1 MHIVIIG
8 AGQTG
13 SAFARWLLSAGHEV
27 TVVEKNRDR
36 CTELDEVLG
45 SVSVFGDGTDAAVLA
60 KAGTNR
66 ADVVVATTR
75 SDDVNLV
82 ACQLAKHHF
91 AVPRTISVVNVRER
105 TELFGMAGIDV
116 SIDVTELVLG
126 RMQHGLSSVGF
137 VHLMPVPGPDSKAL
151 VNIRIPA
158 DSVPDE
164 RRVRDLSLPNG
175 TVLSLVIAR
184 DGSTTV
190 PNPDTIIRAG
200 DELIAVTTAEAEEE
214 LRAFLSLG
222 SEEQ

>member
-1 MHIVIIG
+1 MHIVIVG
-8 AGQTG
+8 AGHAG
-13 SAFARWLLSAGHEV
+13 AALARWLLSAGHEV
-27 TVVEKNRDR
+27 TVVEQDRDR
-36 CTELDEVLG
+36 CNELDELLG
-45 SVSVFGDGTDAAVLA
+45 SVSVFGDATDPAVLS

-66 ADVVVATTR
+66 AEVVVATR

-116 SIDVTELVLG
+116 NIDVTELVLG
-126 RMQHGLSSVGF
+126 RMQHGLSPVGF

-158 DSVPDE
+158 NSVPEE
-164 RRVRDLSLPNG
+164 RHVRDLPLPSG
-175 TVLSLVIAR
+175 VLLSLVISR

-190 PNPDTIIRAG
+190 PTPDAVIRAG
-200 DELIAVTTAEAEEE
+200 DEVIAVTTAEAEEE
-214 LRAFLSLG
+214 LRAILSPG
-222 SEEQ
+222 SEE

>member
-1 MHIVIIG
+1 MHIVVVG
-8 AGQTG
+8 AGYTG
-13 SAFARWLLSAGHEV
+13 SALARWLLSSGHEV
-27 TVVEKNRDR
+27 SVVERDR
-36 CTELDEVLG
+36 GRCEELDEVLG
-45 SVSVFGDGTDAAVLA
+45 SVSVFGDGTDSAVLA

-91 AVPRTISVVNVRER
+91 AVPRTMSVVNVRER

-116 SIDVTELVLG
+116 NIDVTELVLG
-126 RMQHGLSSVGF
+126 QIQHGLSPVGF

-158 DSVPDE
+158 DSVPEE

-175 TVLSLVIAR
+175 TVLSLVITR
-184 DGSTTV
+184 DGSATV
-190 PNPDTIIRAG
+190 PSGDTVIRAG

-214 LRAFLSLG
+214 LRTLLSLG